1 MCCRYELHLRFCRT
15 LNPDLNMYV
24 PKSFVKIKI
33 DNLSLLESVEQKN
46 MYRIY
51 SSEHPGHSLNFG
63 FSKNGAYSRE
73 AFSFEGG
80 THIYQGQKDI
90 KILSTCLFNQTMRT
104 VIITRIKCL
113 MFKIVCK
120 TPLFTK
126 EK

>member
-1 MCCRYELHLRFCRT
+1 
-15 LNPDLNMYV
+15 MY
-24 PKSFVKIKI
+24 S
-33 DNLSLLESVEQKN
+33 
-46 MYRIY
+46 IY
-51 SSEHPGHSLNFG
+51 SSKHPGHSFDFE
-63 FSKNGAYSRE
+63 FSRDGAFSRE
-73 AFSFEGG
+73 TLSFEGG
-80 THIYQGQKDI
+80 TLYIYIYQKDI